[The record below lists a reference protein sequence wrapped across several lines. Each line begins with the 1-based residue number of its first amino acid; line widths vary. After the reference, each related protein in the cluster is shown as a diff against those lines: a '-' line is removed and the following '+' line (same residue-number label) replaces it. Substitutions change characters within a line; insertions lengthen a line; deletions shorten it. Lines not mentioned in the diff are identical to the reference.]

1 MESNTI
7 KKEKLIELANLLIKD
22 IKTKNDLF
30 ETTIIVVPDKRLG
43 AWFKSYWL
51 KIEENVLM
59 NINFKT
65 IDEILPTIFNTEKKY
80 KLINR
85 KTLRSFIISALTKKE
100 YLVNNLIGKYIYDD
114 KKIDGS
120 KLFDISEELSK
131 LFIKYESEMIS
142 IEGFQKDIYDEAL
155 NALDNLS
162 LTTLKGL
169 YDRKIGYK
177 EYTNTLYLFGFS
189 DFDNLTKRIFCEYEN
204 INPLKMFLLEASET
218 KNYPHFSLFSAP
230 SKEREI
236 INIHSMICKKIQ
248 EENYM
253 YSDFLVLAPDIS
265 EYETVVSRIFKQDD
279 TNFPNIPYSI
289 TSKSKNNEL
298 LNGLNTLSKI
308 IKRGYFSRFDVIDL
322 LNNKIIMAVRNLSY
336 EDVNAYLEAI
346 ARMNIF
352 RDRSYQK
359 DFKYIKKRMLL
370 SKIIS
375 INQVDNNI
383 ITLNDTN
390 TCEEVNET
398 SSKDYMP
405 YTNISLT
412 DDLIIKFIDL
422 IDDLYDWID
431 NFKLDSIMTVDSV
444 NKIISSLQ
452 KWFYVD
458 DTINELSNKEL
469 INVLKELNNWLN
481 YNLVDEKIPLSTL
494 LRTVLDIS
502 SQNSIKSSEMFTRGV
517 TFANYDE
524 NAILSSK
531 YIFLI
536 GFSSN
541 NFPKQ
546 DTLSELDLTLKKK
559 VDSYDIFKLQ
569 VNNAT
574 EDIVFSY
581 VNSNL
586 KTEEEY
592 FLSNYIVKIYKEN
605 GINDDELKQ
614 KEVKISLDETRNW
627 NELYTKKEFN
637 DKNFY
642 IMSMVNSGEE
652 VSYYP
657 LTKEEKP
664 KKITISKMKDF
675 LTEPLK
681 FKAEYL
687 FSIYDSIGDKLNDE
701 FEPFNLNNLDEY
713 NLNLCL
719 IKYMLENKI
728 YDINLKDAKDVFKA
742 FIDKNSITSVNKDF
756 LDLMIEKTIATCT
769 EYVNRIIDLTN
780 ANYEIIEL
788 KDLDLVID
796 DEVVTIRA
804 NDSICVSQEGNVRTY
819 FELKKFKDEDLIKE
833 HLKLY
838 IESLIDIASFKNNE
852 RYEKRYEIRLKRT
865 NKYHMAFMITKCEAQ
880 EILNN
885 IYIAMFDPKYNKYF
899 YCDLINKEELSYDE
913 FMTKYYYNKENK
925 GWNYYKDI
933 KIFNDDMSGYS
944 KDDFEIEYDIM
955 MKLMKELIIYKKED
969 EGGKKDA

>member
-1 MESNTI
+1 MESNI
-7 KKEKLIELANLLIKD
+7 VKKEKLIELANLLIED

-30 ETTIIVVPDKRLG
+30 ETSIIVVPDKRLG

-51 KIEENVLM
+51 KTEENVLM

-80 KLINR
+80 KLVNR
-85 KTLRSFIISALTKKE
+85 KTLRSFIISLLTKNE

-253 YSDFLVLAPDIS
+253 YSDFLVLAPDVS
-265 EYETVVSRIFKQDD
+265 EYEAVVSRIFKQDD

-289 TSKSKNNEL
+289 TSQSKNNEL
-298 LNGLNTLSKI
+298 LNGLNILSKI

-336 EDVNAYLEAI
+336 EDVNVYLEAI

-431 NFKLDSIMTVDSV
+431 NFKLDSIITVDSV

-502 SQNSIKSSEMFTRGV
+502 SQKSIKSSEMFTRGV

-531 YIFLI
+531 YMFLI

-581 VNSNL
+581 VNNNL

-614 KEVKISLDETRNW
+614 KEIKISLDETRNW

-637 DKNFY
+637 DRNHY
-642 IMSMVNSGEE
+642 IGLFLNLEE
-652 VSYYP
+652 SDNYP
-657 LTKEEKP
+657 LLSEEKP
-664 KKITISKMKDF
+664 KRITISKMKDF

-701 FEPFNLNNLDEY
+701 FEPFKLNNLDEY
-713 NLNLCL
+713 SMTSYLM
-719 IKYMLENKI
+719 KYILENKAFEMEFEDVKNVLKTYIDNNYFATINDDFVNYRIGIVMMNCFSYVSVI
-728 YDINLKDAKDVFKA
+728 YKKVENNYK
-742 FIDKNSITSVNKDF
+742 
-756 LDLMIEKTIATCT
+756 
-769 EYVNRIIDLTN
+769 IIDL
-780 ANYEIIEL
+780 
-788 KDLDLVID
+788 KDIDLVID

-804 NDSICVSQEGNVRTY
+804 NDSICVSTKGNTRTY
-819 FELKKFKDEDLIKE
+819 FELKKFKTDYSEC
-833 HLKLY
+833 LKLY
-838 IESLIDIASFKNNE
+838 IESLVDIASLNDETEYCVELVKGPRTVFTYDINSNKAADM
-852 RYEKRYEIRLKRT
+852 LK
-865 NKYHMAFMITKCEAQ
+865 
-880 EILNN
+880 N
-885 IYIAMFDPKYNKYF
+885 IYKAMFDSSMNKYF
-899 YCDLINKEELSYDE
+899 ECVYAKKDFEDKKMTYFDLIADFYGNLKHGSVWS
-913 FMTKYYYNKENK
+913 FF
-925 GWNYYKDI
+925 KDS
-933 KIFNDDMSGYS
+933 KIFTTDKLGYTEENFNEE
-944 KDDFEIEYDIM
+944 FEN
-955 MKLMKELIIYKKED
+955 MKTHINELTVYKKR
-969 EGGKKDA
+969 GKKNA

>member
-1 MESNTI
+1 MESNI
-7 KKEKLIELANLLIKD
+7 VKKEKLIELANLLIED
-22 IKTKNDLF
+22 IKAKNDLF

-51 KIEENVLM
+51 KTEENVLM

-85 KTLRSFIISALTKKE
+85 KTLRSFIISTLTKKE

-142 IEGFQKDIYDEAL
+142 IEGFQKDIYEEVL
-155 NALDNLS
+155 NVLDNLS

-169 YDRKIGYK
+169 YDRKIEYK
-177 EYTNTLYLFGFS
+177 EFTNTLYLFGFS
-189 DFDNLTKRIFCEYEN
+189 DFDNLTKRILCEYEN
-204 INPLKMFLLEASET
+204 VNPLKKFLLEASET
-218 KNYPHFSLFSAP
+218 KSYPHSSLFSAP

-248 EENYM
+248 TENYM

-265 EYETVVSRIFKQDD
+265 EYEAVVSRIFKQDD

-298 LNGLNTLSKI
+298 LNGLNILSKI

-336 EDVNAYLEAI
+336 EDVNVYLEAI

-383 ITLNDTN
+383 ITLNDIDTS
-390 TCEEVNET
+390 EEVNET

-431 NFKLDSIMTVDSV
+431 NFKLDSIITVDSV

-614 KEVKISLDETRNW
+614 KEIKISLDETRNW

-637 DKNFY
+637 DRNHY
-642 IMSMVNSGEE
+642 IGLFVNLDGANN
-652 VSYYP
+652 YP
-657 LTKEEKP
+657 LLSEEKP
-664 KKITISKMKDF
+664 KRITISKMKDF
-675 LTEPLK
+675 LAEPLK

-701 FEPFNLNNLDEY
+701 FEPFKLNNLDEY
-713 NLNLCL
+713 SMTSYLM
-719 IKYMLENKI
+719 KYILENKAFEMGFEDVKNVLKPYIDNNYFATINDDFVNYRIETVMMNCFYFVSVI
-728 YDINLKDAKDVFKA
+728 YKKVENNYK
-742 FIDKNSITSVNKDF
+742 
-756 LDLMIEKTIATCT
+756 
-769 EYVNRIIDLTN
+769 IIDL
-780 ANYEIIEL
+780 
-788 KDLDLVID
+788 KDIDLVID

-804 NDSICVSQEGNVRTY
+804 NDSICVSTKGNTRTY
-819 FELKKFKDEDLIKE
+819 FELKKFKTDYSEC
-833 HLKLY
+833 LKLY
-838 IESLIDIASFKNNE
+838 IESLVDIASLNDETEYCVELVKGPRTVFTYDINSNNAADM
-852 RYEKRYEIRLKRT
+852 LKS
-865 NKYHMAFMITKCEAQ
+865 
-880 EILNN
+880 
-885 IYIAMFDPKYNKYF
+885 IYKAMFDSSMNKYF
-899 YCDLINKEELSYDE
+899 ECVYAKKDFEDKKMTYFDLIADFYGNLKRGSVWS
-913 FMTKYYYNKENK
+913 FF
-925 GWNYYKDI
+925 KDS
-933 KIFNDDMSGYS
+933 KIFTTDKLGYTEENFNEE
-944 KDDFEIEYDIM
+944 FEN
-955 MKLMKELIIYKKED
+955 MKTRINELTVYKKR
-969 EGGKKDA
+969 GKKNA